1 MTVIGVLLCCVG
13 LAVFVAFMLLLA
25 FGLCAS
31 ASVADARMDAAM
43 DELREDN
50 KRG

>member
-1 MTVIGVLLCCVG
+1 MTAIGVLLCCVG
-13 LAVFVAFMLLLA
+13 GGVFVGFMLFLA

-43 DELREDN
+43 DKLREDN
-50 KRG
+50 ERG